1 MVGYNKVNTK
11 LTDKQLKK
19 LKTAAKNKTGTTL
32 RMSLKM
38 FGRINL
44 RHKLL
49 LTTRQKN
56 KNKKCIW

>member
-1 MVGYNKVNTK
+1 MVEYSKVNAK

-44 RHKLL
+44 SHKLL
-49 LTTRQKN
+49 LTTRQK
-56 KNKKCIW
+56 KQK